1 MPTSTASDLRGTPI
15 AIGPTERPDVVEAV
29 VRGGGRVVDFAAAEG
44 CVWLDLKD
52 LDGLR
57 ARMHTGLRWV
67 QLPAAGVEGW
77 VEHIASDP
85 GRRYTSAAGAYAPQV
100 AEHTLALMLAGA
112 RLLHRNARTST
123 WEGREAREGTT
134 LFGAEVL
141 IVGCGG
147 IGEALIELLEPFRAR
162 VIAVTRSGRAVA
174 GTAESHAFENLDTLW
189 DRAPF
194 VVLAA
199 PLTPATRH
207 VVDASALAAMRDD
220 VWIVNVGRG
229 ELIDTDALVSA
240 LKTRGGLGAGLDV
253 TAPEPLPDG
262 HPLWDLENVLIT
274 PHTANPKP
282 LLLARLADRIEQN
295 VRRFGSGED
304 LEGVIVPDVGY

>member
-1 MPTSTASDLRGTPI
+1 MSPSAASDLPGTPI

-29 VRGGGRVVDFAAAEG
+29 VRGGGRVVDFASAEG

-57 ARMHTGLRWV
+57 AQMHPGLRWV

-77 VEHIASDP
+77 VQHIAADAD
-85 GRRYTSAAGAYAPQV
+85 RRYTSAAGAYAPQV
-100 AEHTLALMLAGA
+100 AEHTLALMLAGG

-123 WEGREAREGTT
+123 WDGREAREGTT
-134 LFGAEVL
+134 LFDAEVL

-147 IGEALIELLEPFRAR
+147 IGEALIELLAPFRTR
-162 VIAVTRSGRAVA
+162 IIAVTRSGRAVA
-174 GTAESHAFENLDTLW
+174 GAAESHAFEDLDALW
-189 DRAPF
+189 GRAPF
-194 VVLAA
+194 IVLAA

-220 VWIVNVGRG
+220 AWIVNVGRG
-229 ELIDTDALVSA
+229 ELIDTDALVRA
-240 LKTRGGLGAGLDV
+240 LEAHSILGAGLDV

-295 VRRFGSGED
+295 VRRFGAGED
-304 LEGVIVPDVGY
+304 LEGVIVPGVGY